1 MTSDDLALMPC
12 SATAAE
18 LQHDLSGT
26 DPTPTMLAR
35 ALDEVVSGV
44 LSGQVIR
51 FGRWH
56 ADIQSLL
63 SEHMD
68 EDDMADAFARLL
80 VCSDDVLLDLRS
92 ALRDQIE
99 ATLRR
104 ELAGSEL
111 VQDVAARMQERDD
124 D

>member
-26 DPTPTMLAR
+26 DPTPMLAR
-35 ALDEVVSGV
+35 ALDEVVSDV

-51 FGRWH
+51 FGRYR

-68 EDDMADAFARLL
+68 EDEVFDAFARLL
-80 VCSDDVLLDLRS
+80 VCSDSVLLDLRS
-92 ALRDQIE
+92 QIMAQFE

-111 VQDVAARMQERDD
+111 VQDVAARMHGAH
-124 D
+124 